1 MDPNKTTAAELD
13 IDIDSLLAQPG
24 AETII
29 LPADKKDEKPSIF
42 SNKKVDISFLDKPAE
57 DEPDNGAPDPEGKK
71 NPEQAKVD
79 AALMLDDIVKPGAEN
94 AEDGTDDQAKPKGG
108 RPTAIAEVTQKLID
122 KGLIIP
128 FEEDKTL
135 DKYTAADFEELLET
149 NFKERE
155 TKMQKEIST
164 AFFDNL
170 PEELQYAASY
180 VANGGRDLKSLFKKL
195 ADVHEVYEADGKTEV
210 GQEMVIRNYLT
221 ATNYGT
227 PDEIQEQINEWKDQD
242 LLEKKFSTFQPKLE
256 NLKQQEIDRTLK
268 AQEANMKKY
277 QAQTQAYMEDV
288 YATLDTDAL
297 NGIKLDK
304 KSQSMLYA
312 GLINPTY
319 VSRQGAKTN
328 MLGHLLEKYQYVE
341 PDHSRIA
348 EVLWLLA
355 DPDGYK
361 AKVRETTK
369 KEVTADTVR
378 KLKTEEA
385 NKNTSSSNGAGA
397 ADEGQRGTGKPATLK
412 RPNNFFKR

>member
-1 MDPNKTTAAELD
+1 MSTNTTNAGEAD
-13 IDIDSLLAQPG
+13 IDIDTLLAQPG
-24 AETII
+24 AETIM
-29 LPADKKDEKPSIF
+29 LPADKKDDKPSIF
-42 SNKKVDISFLDKPAE
+42 SNDKVDISFLDNPNSGSGEGDDE
-57 DEPDNGAPDPEGKK
+57 DPDKKK
-71 NPEQAKVD
+71 NPEQT
-79 AALMLDDIVKPGAEN
+79 AAAANAVLDELVKPKTEEEPDGAG
-94 AEDGTDDQAKPKGG
+94 EDTTKSKGG
-108 RPTAIAEVTQKLID
+108 RPTALVDVTQKLID

-128 FEEDKTL
+128 FDEDKTL
-135 DKYTAADFEELLET
+135 DKYTATDFEELLEV

-155 TKMQKEIST
+155 KKIQTEVSA
-164 AFFDNL
+164 AFYDNL

-180 VANGGRDLKSLFKKL
+180 VANGGRDLKGLFKKL
-195 ADVHEVYEADGKTEV
+195 ADVHEVYEADGKTEA
-210 GQEMVIRNYLT
+210 GQEMVVRNYLT

-242 LLEKKFSTFQPKLE
+242 LLEKKFSNFQPKLE
-256 NLKQQEIDRTLK
+256 NIKQQEIDRTLK
-268 AQEANMKKY
+268 LQEANMKKY

-288 YATLDTDAL
+288 YSTLDTDAL

-304 KSQSMLYA
+304 KAQSMLYA
-312 GLINPTY
+312 GLINPSY

-385 NKNTSSSNGAGA
+385 NKGISSSNNGGG
-397 ADEGQRGTGKPATLK
+397 DEGQRGTGKPAGLK